1 MVCFHSV
8 PALVS
13 PPTVAFAVSM
23 LLHVASIRYGV
34 EILGHFS
41 LAHIRFQ
48 KFLEISKLMYV
59 SPCDMQPK
67 LLAAQR
73 QGVGAKFSPT
83 WKVGRDVD
91 QHIRWG
97 VAPLGK

>member
-1 MVCFHSV
+1 VGFGES
-8 PALVS
+8 LNGQLRS
-13 PPTVAFAVSM
+13 GGG
-23 LLHVASIRYGV
+23 II
-34 EILGHFS
+34 EILGHFN

-48 KFLEISKLMYV
+48 EFLEISKSMCV

-67 LLAAQR
+67 FLAAQR
-73 QGVGAKFSPT
+73 QEVGAKFSPT

-97 VAPLGK
+97 VASLGK